1 MDDGTAVRKR
11 PYMGSM
17 ISEGGD
23 GHGVLMM
30 DPSNISMPALA
41 ASFAKVRV

>member
-1 MDDGTAVRKR
+1 MDDGTAVCKR
-11 PYMGSM
+11 PYMRSM
-17 ISEGGD
+17 ISKGGD

-30 DPSNISMPALA
+30 EPSNISTPVLE

>member
-30 DPSNISMPALA
+30 EPGNISMPTLA
-41 ASFAKVRV
+41 ASFSKVRV